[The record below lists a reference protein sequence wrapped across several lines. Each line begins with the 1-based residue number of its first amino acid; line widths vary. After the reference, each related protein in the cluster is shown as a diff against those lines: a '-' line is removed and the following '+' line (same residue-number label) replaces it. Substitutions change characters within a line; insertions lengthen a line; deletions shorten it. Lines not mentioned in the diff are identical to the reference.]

1 MAIDGQPRRTARR
14 VRQADP
20 DALPTLLGLAVAFYA
35 EGGFSTPIWMLRKN
49 LSVLLYSD
57 DARIAIASAR
67 GDIVGFAITT
77 LGFGLEYGLLAE
89 IEDLYVRPT
98 HRRTGT
104 ATALVEDSAEWAR
117 SRGCS
122 ALEVVVAPNGNDVAH
137 LFDFYARRGFTDGSR
152 KLLKRDLRSE

>member
-1 MAIDGQPRRTARR
+1 MAIDGQQRRTASQ

-20 DALPTLLGLAVAFYA
+20 TTLPTLLELAVAFYA
-35 EGGFSTPIWMLRKN
+35 EGGFSTPISKLQKN

-57 DARIAIASAR
+57 DARIAIAGAR
-67 GDIVGFAITT
+67 GDTVGFAITT
-77 LGFGLEYGLLAE
+77 LGFGLEYGHVAE

-98 HRRTGT
+98 HRRRGT

-122 ALEVVVAPNGNDVAH
+122 ALEVVVAPNGNDVAG
-137 LFDFYARRGFTDGSR
+137 LLDFYARRGFTDESR
-152 KLLKRDLRSE
+152 KLLKRDLSPE